1 VTTTRTSRT
10 TRATGTSPG
19 DRLPPRP
26 GSTAARSRRNRRL
39 LLLALLAPAG
49 AYLALE
55 SFSAPAPVP
64 TGGTRSS
71 SRADGAGPPGAVTAY
86 LSATGIFS
94 RPPPDRLPASFAAA
108 EAAAAGAGSPLAFS
122 VWSDTPSFDAQAW
135 RDQIQ
140 VGRVP
145 PIPPPAVDFGREVAV
160 LVWPAADAPV
170 ALRQAPGLLLR
181 GARLQHLEVEILVS
195 PAGEGMARAT
205 PAGGGEVLPYALVT
219 VPRRQWPIPAPPP
232 SVPPLSVTLDA

>member
-10 TRATGTSPG
+10 TGG

-55 SFSAPAPVP
+55 AFSAPAPVP

-71 SRADGAGPPGAVTAY
+71 NRVDSAGGPGTDPQGAVTAY

-94 RPPPDRLPASFAAA
+94 QPPPDRLPAPFAAA

-122 VWSDTPSFDAQAW
+122 VWTDTPSFDAQAW
-135 RDQIQ
+135 RDQVQ

-181 GARLQHLEVEILVS
+181 GARLQHLEVELLVS